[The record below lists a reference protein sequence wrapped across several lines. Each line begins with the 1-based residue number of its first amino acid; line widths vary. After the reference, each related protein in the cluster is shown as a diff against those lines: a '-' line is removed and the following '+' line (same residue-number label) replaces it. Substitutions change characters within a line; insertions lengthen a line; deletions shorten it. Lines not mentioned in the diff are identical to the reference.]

1 MTAAPNPWRALI
13 AIVVGYFMV
22 VLDMTIVAVA
32 NPEIA
37 RGLHADIPRVVWV
50 TSAYLLTFAALL
62 LPSGRLGDRFGPRRV
77 YLAGLALFTVASL
90 ACGLAHTI
98 GMLIADRAVQ
108 GAGAALVTPQSMA
121 VITRTFPPERRS
133 AAMSLW
139 GGVAGLANLVG
150 PLLGGVLVDVLG
162 WQWIFL
168 VNVPIGI
175 AGFVLAVRFVPALPT
190 HMHRFDIPGVVLSC
204 TGIFLLVYGIQQGAA
219 GGWDAWTLSAVAAGL
234 AVLIGF
240 VVHQS
245 RARGE
250 PLLPLGI
257 FRDRNFAISSL
268 AVALAA
274 GAVAAVMV
282 PLYFY
287 LETVRIFSGA
297 EAGALL
303 APMAVFAV
311 IFVPLFGR
319 FGDRLQP
326 RTVPVA
332 GFTLFGIT
340 LACFA
345 ALMTPGSPIAL
356 FIVGAAITGIANAGI
371 WPALAVTATLNLPPD
386 RAGAGAGAYNMLRQ
400 VGSVLGSAAI
410 SAVIAA
416 RLTAHH
422 LTAAQTGG
430 NGASAAALPQPV
442 RGALGSALGESLFLP
457 VALLAVGAVLCL
469 RIQQRTKPQAKSNSE
484 DAEHGLVH

>member
-1 MTAAPNPWRALI
+1 VTAAANPWRALT
-13 AIVVGYFMV
+13 ALVVGYFMV
-22 VLDMTIVAVA
+22 VVDMTIVAVA
-32 NPEIA
+32 NPEIVK
-37 RGLHADIPRVVWV
+37 GLHADIPGVVWV

-62 LPSGRLGDRFGPRRV
+62 LPSGRLGDRLGPKRV

-90 ACGLAHTI
+90 GCGLAHTI

-108 GAGAALVTPQSMA
+108 GAGAAMVTPQSMA

-150 PLLGGVLVDVLG
+150 PLLGGVLVDGPG
-162 WQWIFL
+162 WQWIFFI
-168 VNVPIGI
+168 NVPIGI
-175 AGFVLAVRFVPALPT
+175 AGFALAVRFVPALPT
-190 HMHRFDIPGVVLSC
+190 HVHRFDVPGVVLSC
-204 TGIFLLVYGIQQGAA
+204 SGISLLVYGIQQGGAD
-219 GGWDAWTLSAVAAGL
+219 GWDAWTRSAVAAGL
-234 AVLIGF
+234 AMLIGF

-245 RARGE
+245 RAKGE

-257 FRDRNFAISSL
+257 FRDRNFAIATV

-274 GAVAAVMV
+274 GAVAAVLV

-287 LETVRIFSGA
+287 LETVRVFSGA

-303 APMAVFAV
+303 APMAVFA
-311 IFVPLFGR
+311 ILFVPLFGK
-319 FGDRLQP
+319 FGDRLHP
-326 RTVPVA
+326 RTIPVA
-332 GFTLFGIT
+332 GFTLFAII

-345 ALMTPGSPIAL
+345 PLMTLGSPIA
-356 FIVGAAITGIANAGI
+356 FFAVGAAFVGIANAGI
-371 WPALAVTATLNLPPD
+371 WPALAVIATLNLPPA
-386 RAGAGAGAYNMLRQ
+386 RAGAGAGAYNMVRQ
-400 VGSVLGSAAI
+400 VGAVLGSAAI
-410 SAVIAA
+410 SAVVAA
-416 RLTAHH
+416 RLAAHH

-430 NGASAAALPQPV
+430 SGAPAASVPQAV

-469 RIQQRTKPQAKSNSE
+469 RILRARQTAAQTA
-484 DAEHGLVH
+484 AEAEPVEVDR

>member
-1 MTAAPNPWRALI
+1 LIALI
-13 AIVVGYFMV
+13 VGYFMV
-22 VLDMTIVAVA
+22 VVDMTIVAVA
-32 NPEIA
+32 NPEIVK
-37 RGLHADIPRVVWV
+37 GLHADIPRVVWV

-62 LPSGRLGDRFGPRRV
+62 LPAGRLGDRFGPKRV
-77 YLAGLALFTVASL
+77 YLAGLAVFTAASL

-98 GMLIADRAVQ
+98 GMLIAARAAQ
-108 GAGAALVTPQSMA
+108 GVGAALVTPQSMA

-150 PLLGGVLVDVLG
+150 PLLGGVLVDGPG
-162 WQWIFL
+162 WQWIFF

-175 AGFVLAVRFVPALPT
+175 AGFALAVRFVPALPT

-204 TGIFLLVYGIQQGAA
+204 AGMFLLVYGIQQGGA
-219 GGWDAWTLSAVAAGL
+219 GGWDAWTRSAVAAGL

-245 RARGE
+245 HAKGE

-287 LETVRIFSGA
+287 LETVRAFSGVD
-297 EAGALL
+297 AGALL
-303 APMAVFAV
+303 APMAVFA
-311 IFVPLFGR
+311 ILFVPLFGK
-319 FGDRLQP
+319 FGDRLHP
-326 RTVPVA
+326 RTIPVA
-332 GFTLFGIT
+332 GLTLFAVA

-345 ALMTPGSPIAL
+345 VLMTPGSPVAL
-356 FIVGAAITGIANAGI
+356 FVVGAALVGIANAGI
-371 WPALAVTATLNLPPD
+371 WPALAVTATLNIPPE
-386 RAGAGAGAYNMLRQ
+386 RAGAGAGAYNTLRQ

-410 SAVIAA
+410 SAVVAA
-416 RLTAHH
+416 RLAAHH

-430 NGASAAALPQPV
+430 SGTPPASVPQPV

-457 VALLAVGAVLCL
+457 VALLAIGAVLCL
-469 RIQQRTKPQAKSNSE
+469 RILRARRVVAQAV
-484 DAEHGLVH
+484 AEAGRVEADR

>member
-1 MTAAPNPWRALI
+1 MTGAPNPWRALI
-13 AIVVGYFMV
+13 ALVVGYFMV

-32 NPEIA
+32 NPEMVK
-37 RGLHADIPRVVWV
+37 GLHTDIPQVVWV

-62 LPSGRLGDRFGPRRV
+62 LLTGRLGDRFGPKRV
-77 YLAGLALFTVASL
+77 YLVGLALFTVASL

-98 GMLIADRAVQ
+98 GILIADRAVQ
-108 GAGAALVTPQSMA
+108 GVGAALVTPQSMA

-150 PLLGGVLVDVLG
+150 PLLGGVLVDGPG
-162 WQWIFL
+162 WQWIFF

-175 AGFVLAVRFVPALPT
+175 AGFALAVRFVPALPT
-190 HMHRFDIPGVVLSC
+190 HMHRFDMTGVVLSC
-204 TGIFLLVYGIQQGAA
+204 TGMFLLVYGIQQGGAD
-219 GGWDAWTLSAVAAGL
+219 GWNTWTRSAVAAGL

-240 VVHQS
+240 LVHQS
-245 RARGE
+245 RAKGE

-257 FRDRNFAISSL
+257 FRDRNFAVSSL

-287 LETVRIFSGA
+287 LETVRVFSGA

-303 APMAVFAV
+303 APMAVFA
-311 IFVPLFGR
+311 ILFVPLFGK
-319 FGDRLQP
+319 FGDRLHP
-326 RTVPVA
+326 RTIPIA
-332 GFTLFGIT
+332 GLTLFAII

-345 ALMTPGSPIAL
+345 GLMTPDSPIVL
-356 FIVGAAITGIANAGI
+356 FVVGAAFAGIANAGI
-371 WPALAVTATLNLPPD
+371 WPALAVTATLSLPPE
-386 RAGAGAGAYNMLRQ
+386 RAGAGAGAYNTLRQ

-410 SAVIAA
+410 SAVVAA
-416 RLTAHH
+416 RLAAHH
-422 LTAAQTGG
+422 LTVAQTGG
-430 NGASAAALPQPV
+430 SGAPFAPVPQPV
-442 RGALGSALGESLFLP
+442 RAALGSALGESLFLP

-469 RIQQRTKPQAKSNSE
+469 RILRTRRPAAQAAAA
-484 DAEHGLVH
+484 AERVEIDR